1 MRAQAGAS
9 GEGRLQKK
17 RKLGFFVLTVCVHR
31 GGLRVVDLI
40 SSAGD
45 SEPKQLCSM
54 K

>member
-31 GGLRVVDLI
+31 GLRVVDLT